1 MTVEGERETLVA
13 RFGSIGLLRNREFA
27 ALAGTAFA
35 RSQAYSTVL
44 IALALYADQFGTTG
58 VVEGLFGTAF
68 AAVQLLIVLPLG
80 RQVDTGNAKRWL
92 LGGLVLNV
100 LVFVA
105 FVFVGSP
112 THVILVR
119 IAQGIGASVLWI
131 TGSTVV
137 GTIAPDDENG
147 RWLGSYNQVGA
158 FSSLAG
164 DVVGGYL
171 LYTQGFTATYVVLSG
186 VTLVAFVLVFTSLR
200 DDPGGGSA
208 RPDET
213 LAESVATIRTLLARP
228 LLRAL
233 VVFRLSFSVG
243 KMAVILFLP
252 ILART
257 EFGITALA
265 IGWILAGGKLTKAL
279 TQGYVGDLSD
289 RLGRKPLFVVV
300 GALGYGLGTALI
312 PLSYVAEGQ
321 LTPIRFVAFGQQQ
334 HLGGAFVAL
343 FGAYMVLGV
352 ADSIRLPASMALFT
366 EEGEAHDAVASAFS
380 LRSISWKV
388 GQVAGPV
395 LIGVIID
402 TVSVTVAFYT
412 AAGFIVAA
420 SLAFWGLVRRAGV
433 AEGSAPTAVAD
444 D

>member
-1 MTVEGERETLVA
+1 
-13 RFGSIGLLRNREFA
+13 
-27 ALAGTAFA
+27 
-35 RSQAYSTVL
+35 
-44 IALALYADQFGTTG
+44 
-58 VVEGLFGTAF
+58 
-68 AAVQLLIVLPLG
+68 
-80 RQVDTGNAKRWL
+80 
-92 LGGLVLNV
+92 
-100 LVFVA
+100 
-105 FVFVGSP
+105 
-112 THVILVR
+112 
-119 IAQGIGASVLWI
+119 
-131 TGSTVV
+131 
-137 GTIAPDDENG
+137 
-147 RWLGSYNQVGA
+147 
-158 FSSLAG
+158 
-164 DVVGGYL
+164 
-171 LYTQGFTATYVVLSG
+171 
-186 VTLVAFVLVFTSLR
+186 
-200 DDPGGGSA
+200 
-208 RPDET
+208 
-213 LAESVATIRTLLARP
+213 
-228 LLRAL
+228 
-233 VVFRLSFSVG
+233 
-243 KMAVILFLP
+243 MAVILFLP

-300 GALGYGLGTALI
+300 GALGYGIGTALI

-433 AEGSAPTAVAD
+433 AEGSASTAVAD